1 MSKVKE
7 VLGLDQV
14 PHFTT
19 LQKFVSRIPS
29 YFFNLILSRTLKM
42 FYSDKEKIAINA
54 IDATGFTS
62 SYASHYYSQRTEKR
76 RKSFLK
82 TLISIDTEK
91 KSNYW
96 L

>member
-29 YFFNLILSRTLKM
+29 YFFNLVLSITLKT
-42 FYSDKEKIAINA
+42 FYSDKEKIAVNS

-62 SYASHYYSQRTEKR
+62 SYASYYYSQRN
-76 RKSFLK
+76 SK
-82 TLISIDTEK
+82 TK
-91 KSNYW
+91 KE
-96 L
+96 LP

>member
-19 LQKFVSRIPS
+19 LQKFVSRIPY

-42 FYSDKEKIAINA
+42 FYYEREKIAVNA

-62 SYASHYYSQRTEKR
+62 SYASHYILREQENEEKASLR
-76 RKSFLK
+76 L
-82 TLISIDTEK
+82 
-91 KSNYW
+91 
-96 L
+96 

>member
-1 MSKVKE
+1 MSRVKE

-29 YFFNLILSRTLKM
+29 YFFNLVFSRTLKM
-42 FYSDKEKIAINA
+42 FYSDREMIALNAINT
-54 IDATGFTS
+54 TGFTS
-62 SYASHYYSQRTEKR
+62 SYASHYYSQRTGNR

-91 KSNYW
+91 K
-96 L
+96 